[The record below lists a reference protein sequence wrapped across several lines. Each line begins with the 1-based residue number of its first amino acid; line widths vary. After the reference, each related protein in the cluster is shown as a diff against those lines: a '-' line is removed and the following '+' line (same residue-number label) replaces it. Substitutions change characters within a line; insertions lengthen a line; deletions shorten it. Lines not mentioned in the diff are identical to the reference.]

1 MPSRINL
8 YISSVI
14 CGFICVFLSHLAIAD
29 PALIPR
35 AGNVKSIEKRS
46 LEKRQ
51 TTLPA
56 TVTLSVLLPESGSLA
71 QQGAEV
77 KAALEQSVIDFNS
90 QSSDVD
96 LALSFYDTS
105 TDPNTAETVLNT
117 ITASGDN
124 ALNLVTG
131 PLSSGFLTA
140 SKDFAQTNNLLLY
153 SYGSTSPDANLKA
166 MDDNIARHVPDD
178 SNQAP
183 IIASHIKGQ
192 GITYVVIV
200 NRNDT
205 WGTNLRQVSRTA
217 LESEGITVR
226 DANDVSL
233 LEYND
238 ANLDADALT
247 GRIAIEVQS
256 GITGNSAAQVA
267 VLILGFSEVATIMQ
281 AAPAAM
287 TSAMFTPLDEVR
299 WFGIDL
305 ISDIITNPDARN
317 FAELDA
323 VRYTVSTVKPD
334 RTHSDFERIRQVII
348 DDADTST
355 NEPSIYPYAAYDALQ
370 ILGKAVI
377 QIDLSETAQV
387 LAELAG
393 IAMNYNGLMGNGR
406 LNEYLDLQ
414 VRDDSYEIRALV
426 DGQWDFLDEPTTD
439 TSSTSSSVV
448 LATSIPVIL
457 LAILFAM

>member
-1 MPSRINL
+1 MPSRINS
-8 YISSVI
+8 YIRSVI

-29 PALIPR
+29 PALTPR
-35 AGNVKSIEKRS
+35 ANNVKIIEKR
-46 LEKRQ
+46 Q
-51 TTLPA
+51 AGNLPA
-56 TVTLSVLLPESGSLA
+56 TVTLSVLLPETGNLA

-77 KAALEQSVIDFNS
+77 KAALEQSVSDFNS
-90 QSSDVD
+90 QFSDVD
-96 LALSFYDTS
+96 LAFSFYNTS
-105 TDPNTAETVLNT
+105 TNPNTAETVLNEINT
-117 ITASGDN
+117 SGGN
-124 ALNLVTG
+124 AANLVIG

-140 SKDFAQTNNLLLY
+140 SKDFAQTNSLLLY

-166 MDDNIARHVPDD
+166 MDDNIARHIPDD

-183 IIASHIKGQ
+183 IIARHIRDQ

-205 WGTNLRQVSRTA
+205 WGTNLRQVSRSV
-217 LESEGITVR
+217 LESKEITVR
-226 DANDVSL
+226 DASDVPL

-238 ANLDADALT
+238 ATLDETALT

-256 GITGNSAAQVA
+256 GITGYGAPQVA

-281 AAPAAM
+281 AAPDAM
-287 TSAMFTPLDEVR
+287 TSAMLTPLDEVR

-305 ISDIITNPDARN
+305 ISDIITNTDARN

-334 RTHSDFERIRQVII
+334 RTHSDFDRIRQVII
-348 DDADTST
+348 DDAGTST
-355 NEPSIYPYAAYDALQ
+355 NEPSIYPYAAYDVLQ
-370 ILGKAVI
+370 ILGEAVI
-377 QIDLSETAQV
+377 QADSVVTADV

-393 IAMNYNGLMGNGR
+393 IAMNHTGLMGNGS

-414 VRDDSYEIRALV
+414 VRDDSYEIRKLV
-426 DGQWDFLDEPTTD
+426 NGQWDFLDELTTE
-439 TSSTSSSVV
+439 TSSTLV